1 MKNPT
6 PTSAAKR
13 RTAIAADVLEGDFTM
28 QQIADHFGVSRACI
42 NLDFRKLGVP
52 KEKSSTLRRKQRSVQ
67 DAMRLRE
74 QGRTF
79 GEIEEWT
86 GISSRV
92 LAKAFERKGKP
103 VPPSAPRTGTTSE
116 VLDKKQAMREWMAK
130 KPKDR
135 VSLET
140 LARQLGRSK
149 ASLAVY
155 SQMVR
160 LEGPL
165 QPQELLPERLAI
177 LRLIHA
183 WQTAP
188 VHQREPIAALQRR
201 VGLKRVFV
209 KHFKRV
215 DFLRSTMGGNPRTAE
230 AWQTVIH
237 GTPEAVEALRERMR
251 AAKKMPKN
259 T

>member
-1 MKNPT
+1 MKITNPT
-6 PTSAAKR
+6 TAAKR
-13 RTAIAADVLEGDFTM
+13 RSAIASDFLEGDFTM

-92 LAKAFERKGKP
+92 LARAFERKGKP
-103 VPPSAPRTGTTSE
+103 VPPSLPRTGTTSE
-116 VLDKKQAMREWMAK
+116 VLDKKQAMAEWLAK

-135 VSLET
+135 VSLDT
-140 LARQLGRSK
+140 LARQLGRSR

-155 SQMVR
+155 AQLVR

-177 LRLIHA
+177 LRLINA
-183 WQTAP
+183 WQTTPA
-188 VHQREPIAALQRR
+188 HQREPIEALQRR

-209 KHFKRV
+209 KHFKRAE
-215 DFLRSTMGGNPRTAE
+215 FLRTTMACNSRTAE

-237 GTPEAVEALRERMR
+237 GTHEAVEALRWRLKVARR
-251 AAKKMPKN
+251 AK
-259 T
+259 

>member
-1 MKNPT
+1 MKNVT
-6 PTSAAKR
+6 NPTSATKR
-13 RTAIAADVLEGDFTM
+13 RAEIAAGFSEGDFTM

-52 KEKSSTLRRKQRSVQ
+52 KEKSSTLRRKQRNVQ

-79 GEIEEWT
+79 GEIQEWT

-92 LAKAFERKGKP
+92 LAKAYARKGKP
-103 VPPSAPRTGTTSE
+103 VPPSSPRSGTTSD
-116 VLDKKQAMREWMAK
+116 VLDKKQAMSEWMAK

-135 VSLET
+135 VSLDT

-155 SQMVR
+155 AQLVR

-165 QPQELLPERLAI
+165 QRQELLPERLAI
-177 LRLIHA
+177 LRLINA
-183 WQTAP
+183 WQTSPANA
-188 VHQREPIAALQRR
+188 RSSLEALQRK
-201 VGLKRVFV
+201 VGLKRVFM
-209 KHFKRV
+209 KHFKRTE
-215 DFLRSTMGGNPRTAE
+215 FLRTTMSANARTAE
-230 AWQTVIH
+230 DWRTVIH
-237 GTPEAVEALRERMR
+237 GTPEAVDALRERLKAPR
-251 AAKKMPKN
+251 K
-259 T
+259 